1 MAARLRAAAV
11 LPALVAALALH
22 WPASAQDAD
31 APPLRIPDLT
41 VTAEDPLI
49 LLPPLGPPVNQT
61 PLAVPPADRQ
71 PVAYRDAPAVTAAGF
86 GPAPPPAGVLRVA
99 RSVPAVQRSAQFAAA
114 VAAVGTDT
122 LHGIPAAVRYR
133 NGGMEPTVALGLSGL
148 VPVIESAAGD
158 VSAHAALEFPSW
170 RGGLDGA
177 ATFAGH
183 DRAGQVELSGAAG
196 PVSGALSIQHW
207 QAQPADP
214 EWRLALA
221 AEVASMTPPSGPQ
234 AALGLAAGWAG
245 EDLFAL
251 PAVRVRYAGKPDW
264 HLAAGVR
271 PMLGYPR
278 WLHHLI
284 REQAGGT
291 AGLRPEQGWLAWLG
305 GGFGAVDLR
314 AGWAHGLTPG
324 AGAGAG
330 ERARRAAGPGVLLV
344 GMAAETA
351 WQTGG
356 GPVMVA
362 ARAGANWD
370 RHDVRWRLHAA
381 GEWQFATVPP
391 ITLLLGA
398 RWIGFREYY
407 AVFPDEDWTLA
418 IFRDAP
424 ESAVI
429 AGVRWSPAWGH
440 RLELVGG
447 INFLPAGD
455 LRWGIG
461 IEYAR
466 DIVRLTAPP

>member
-11 LPALVAALALH
+11 LPALVAALVLH

-31 APPLRIPDLT
+31 SPPLRIPDLT

-99 RSVPAVQRSAQFAAA
+99 RSVPAVERSAQFAAA

-122 LHGIPAAVRYR
+122 VHGIPAAVRYR
-133 NGGMEPTVALGLSGL
+133 NGGLAPMVVLGLSGL
-148 VPVIESAAGD
+148 VPIESAAGD
-158 VSAHAALEFPSW
+158 VSVHAALEFPAW

-177 ATFAGH
+177 LTAAGH
-183 DRAGQVELSGAAG
+183 HRAGQVELSGAAG

-221 AEVASMTPPSGPQ
+221 AEVALMTLPSGPQ

-251 PAVRVRYAGKPDW
+251 PAVRVRYAGKPAW

-284 REQAGGT
+284 REQPGGT

-305 GGFGAVDLR
+305 GGIGVIDVR

-324 AGAGAG
+324 AGGGA
-330 ERARRAAGPGVLLV
+330 RARRAAGPGVLLV

-370 RHDVRWRLHAA
+370 RHDVRWRLQAD
-381 GEWQFATVPP
+381 GEWQFASVPP

-398 RWIGFREYY
+398 RWIQSRKYY

-455 LRWGIG
+455 LTWGIG

-466 DIVRLTAPP
+466 DIVRLAAPP

>member
-11 LPALVAALALH
+11 LPALVAALVLH

-31 APPLRIPDLT
+31 SPPLRIPDLT

-99 RSVPAVQRSAQFAAA
+99 RSVPAVERSAQFAAA

-122 LHGIPAAVRYR
+122 VHGIPAAVRYR
-133 NGGMEPTVALGLSGL
+133 NGGLAPMVVLGLSGL
-148 VPVIESAAGD
+148 VPIESAAGD
-158 VSAHAALEFPSW
+158 VSVHAALEFPAW

-177 ATFAGH
+177 LTAAGH
-183 DRAGQVELSGAAG
+183 HRAGQVELSGAAG
-196 PVSGALSIQHW
+196 PLSGTLSVHHW
-207 QAQPADP
+207 QAQPDAA
-214 EWRLALA
+214 EWRVALA
-221 AEVASMTPPSGPQ
+221 AELASMTLPSGPQ

-245 EDLFAL
+245 KDLFAL
-251 PAVRVRYAGKPDW
+251 PAVRVRYAGKPAW

-284 REQAGGT
+284 REQPGGT

-305 GGFGAVDLR
+305 GGIGVIDVR

-324 AGAGAG
+324 ADGG
-330 ERARRAAGPGVLLV
+330 ERARRAVGPGVLLV
-344 GMAAETA
+344 GAAAEAA

-356 GPVMVA
+356 GPVTVA

>member
-11 LPALVAALALH
+11 LPALVAALALP

-86 GPAPPPAGVLRVA
+86 GPAPPPEGVLRVA

-133 NGGMEPTVALGLSGL
+133 NGGMEPTVVLGLSGL
-148 VPVIESAAGD
+148 VPIESAAGD
-158 VSAHAALEFPSW
+158 VSVHAALEFPAW

-177 ATFAGH
+177 LTAAGH
-183 DRAGQVELSGAAG
+183 HRAGQVELSGAAG
-196 PVSGALSIQHW
+196 PVSGALSMQHW

-214 EWRLALA
+214 KWRLALA
-221 AEVASMTPPSGPQ
+221 AEVALMTPPSGPQ
-234 AALGLAAGWAG
+234 AALGLAAGAG

-251 PAVRVRYAGKPDW
+251 PAVRVRYAGKPAW

-284 REQAGGT
+284 REQPGGT
-291 AGLRPEQGWLAWLG
+291 AGVHPEQGWLAWLG
-305 GGFGAVDLR
+305 GGIGAVDLR

-324 AGAGAG
+324 AGG
-330 ERARRAAGPGVLLV
+330 ERPRRAAGPGVLLV

-356 GPVMVA
+356 GPVTVT

-455 LRWGIG
+455 LTWGIG

>member
-99 RSVPAVQRSAQFAAA
+99 RSVPAVERSAQFAAA

-122 LHGIPAAVRYR
+122 VHGIPAAVRYR
-133 NGGMEPTVALGLSGL
+133 NGGLAPMVVLGLSGL
-148 VPVIESAAGD
+148 VPIESAAGD
-158 VSAHAALEFPSW
+158 VSVHAALEFPAW

-177 ATFAGH
+177 LTAAGH
-183 DRAGQVELSGAAG
+183 HRAGQVELSGAAG
-196 PVSGALSIQHW
+196 PLSGTLSVHHW
-207 QAQPADP
+207 QAQPDAA

-221 AEVASMTPPSGPQ
+221 AELASMTLPSGPQ

-245 EDLFAL
+245 KDLFAL
-251 PAVRVRYAGKPDW
+251 PAVRVRYAGKPAW

-284 REQAGGT
+284 REQPGGT

-305 GGFGAVDLR
+305 GGIGVIDVR

-324 AGAGAG
+324 ADGG
-330 ERARRAAGPGVLLV
+330 ERARRAVGPGVLLV
-344 GMAAETA
+344 GAAAEAA
-351 WQTGG
+351 WHTGG
-356 GPVMVA
+356 GPVTVA

-455 LRWGIG
+455 LTWGIG

-466 DIVRLTAPP
+466 DIVRLAAPP

>member
-114 VAAVGTDT
+114 VAAVVDVAT

-133 NGGMEPTVALGLSGL
+133 NGGLAPMVALELSGL
-148 VPVIESAAGD
+148 VPMNGSAAGD
-158 VSAHAALEFPSW
+158 VSAHAALQFPAW
-170 RGGLDGA
+170 RVGLDGA
-177 ATFAGH
+177 LTAAGT

-196 PVSGALSIQHW
+196 PLSGTLSVQHW
-207 QAQPADP
+207 QAQPDAA
-214 EWRLALA
+214 ESRLALA
-221 AEVASMTPPSGPQ
+221 AEVALMTPPSGPQ
-234 AALGLAAGWAG
+234 AALGVAAGWAD

-251 PAVRVRYAGKPDW
+251 PAVRVRYAGKPAW
-264 HLAAGVR
+264 HVAAGVR

-278 WLHHLI
+278 WLHYLI
-284 REQAGGT
+284 RDQPGGT

-305 GGFGAVDLR
+305 GGIGMIDVR
-314 AGWAHGLTPG
+314 AGWAHGLSPG
-324 AGAGAG
+324 ASAG
-330 ERARRAAGPGVLLV
+330 ERARRAAGPGLLLF
-344 GMAAETA
+344 GAATEAA

-356 GPVMVA
+356 GPVTVA
-362 ARAGANWD
+362 ARAAANWD
-370 RHDVRWRLHAA
+370 RHDVRWRLQAD
-381 GEWQFATVPP
+381 GEWQFAAGPP

-398 RWIGFREYY
+398 RWIGLREYY

-418 IFRDAP
+418 IFRDEP
-424 ESAVI
+424 GPAVI

-447 INFLPAGD
+447 INFLPADD
-455 LRWGIG
+455 LTWGIG
-461 IEYAR
+461 IEYGR

>member
-1 MAARLRAAAV
+1 MAARLRAAAI
-11 LPALVAALALH
+11 LTALAAALALP

-71 PVAYRDAPAVTAAGF
+71 PVAYRDAPAVTAPGF

-99 RSVPAVQRSAQFAAA
+99 RSVQTVQRSAQFAAA
-114 VAAVGTDT
+114 AAAVVDVAT

-148 VPVIESAAGD
+148 VPIESAAGD
-158 VSAHAALEFPSW
+158 VSVHAALEFPAW

-177 ATFAGH
+177 LTAAGH
-183 DRAGQVELSGAAG
+183 HRAGQVELSGAAG
-196 PVSGALSIQHW
+196 PVSGVLSMQHW

-214 EWRLALA
+214 KWRLALA
-221 AEVASMTPPSGPQ
+221 AEVALMTPPSGPQ
-234 AALGLAAGWAG
+234 ASLGLAAGWAG

-264 HLAAGVR
+264 HLAAGIR

-284 REQAGGT
+284 RDQPYGT

-305 GGFGAVDLR
+305 GGIGVIDVR

-324 AGAGAG
+324 AGG
-330 ERARRAAGPGVLLV
+330 ERPRRAAGPGVLLV

-356 GPVMVA
+356 GPVTVA

-370 RHDVRWRLHAA
+370 RHPVRWRLHAD

-398 RWIGFREYY
+398 RWIESPKYY

-418 IFRDAP
+418 IFRDEP
-424 ESAVI
+424 GPAVI

-455 LRWGIG
+455 LTWGIG
-461 IEYAR
+461 IEYGR